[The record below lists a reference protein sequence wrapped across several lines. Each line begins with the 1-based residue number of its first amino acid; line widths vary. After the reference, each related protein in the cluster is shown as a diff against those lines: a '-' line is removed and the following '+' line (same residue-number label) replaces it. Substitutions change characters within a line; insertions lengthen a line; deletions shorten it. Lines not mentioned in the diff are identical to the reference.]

1 VNARTAQRLLIGI
14 FTVMIV
20 ALAAM
25 SLGGD
30 EEARSLLGQVLLV
43 AVTIAGIA
51 YLSYRF
57 KVSPR
62 RAVFS
67 GEASELGLRA
77 VSGDPTR
84 FLDGG
89 FEVAR
94 RAASVRDV
102 ENTAIGRWHGL
113 HATVVDYWYAP
124 SSDTSVDDYV
134 RFVCALFPVPAT
146 WPRTLVIPER
156 VATLLGG
163 RLAGSDPGTESEA
176 FNRAYAIRADDRRF
190 ASALLDARM
199 IEWIMSL
206 PAHTGFEILDGRL
219 LCFVARRELGDL
231 QHALSTGERFLERVP
246 GAARSMYG

>member
-1 VNARTAQRLLIGI
+1 MNARTARRLLIGI
-14 FTVMIV
+14 FTVLIV

-25 SLGGD
+25 ALGGD
-30 EEARSLLGQVLLV
+30 EEARSLLVQVVLV
-43 AVTIAGIA
+43 AGTIAGIT

-62 RAVFS
+62 RALFG
-67 GEASELGLRA
+67 GEAAELGLQA

-84 FLDGG
+84 FLDAGW
-89 FEVAR
+89 EVVR

-102 ENTAIGRWHGL
+102 ENTATGRWHGL
-113 HATVVDYWYAP
+113 HVTVVDYWYAP
-124 SSDTSVDDYV
+124 SADTSRDDYV

-146 WPRTLVIPER
+146 WARTLIVPER

-163 RLAGSDPGTESEA
+163 RLAASDPGTESEA
-176 FNRAYAIRADDRRF
+176 FNRRYAVRADDRRF

-206 PAHTGFEILDGRL
+206 PTHTGFEISDGRL
-219 LCFVARRELGDL
+219 LCFVARREFGDL

-246 GAARSMYG
+246 GAVRSMFG